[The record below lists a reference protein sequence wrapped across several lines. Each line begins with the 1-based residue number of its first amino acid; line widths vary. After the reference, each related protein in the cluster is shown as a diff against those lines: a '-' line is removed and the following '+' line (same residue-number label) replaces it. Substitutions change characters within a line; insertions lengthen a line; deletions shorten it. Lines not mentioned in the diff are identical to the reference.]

1 MQMCRDLIKLNKTQI
16 IEKLHMEH
24 NENDKYLV
32 LEEKYYFSLNCYS
45 DKINNM
51 CLIKI

>member
-1 MQMCRDLIKLNKTQI
+1 
-16 IEKLHMEH
+16 MEH
-24 NENDKYLV
+24 NENDEYVSSLK
-32 LEEKYYFSLNCYS
+32 KNTTSLNCYS